1 MAGLAGGKLNRIRS
15 SFHNGFHSLRHV
27 LNSCEKARL
36 VKKAVIDGDIKAA
49 AGFGVEE
56 TVEAICFHKLG
67 MSETDYMQSKR
78 SNGQF
83 LLLSNTLDSS

>member
-1 MAGLAGGKLNRIRS
+1 
-15 SFHNGFHSLRHV
+15 
-27 LNSCEKARL
+27 L

-56 TVEAICFHKLG
+56 TVEAVCFHKLG

-78 SNGQF
+78 SVCRSCFAGGSIF
-83 LLLSNTLDSS
+83 LLELFGEHASIMLGQHSRNGGIV